1 MNCLRPPYATRY
13 VRAAPLLA
21 SGLLLSLLFACSSGS
36 MPVLRERAAAGP
48 DLVAPADGS
57 DPVAAQCEQLSAQIR
72 SNLQARRQAPTISTS
87 PQIVAA
93 AQAKADQRID
103 EVRTSM
109 EALDCPDQS
118 GQRTPASPSDRSE
131 QDRPLAP
138 LPPAPGTSTPSG
150 DLP

>member
-1 MNCLRPPYATRY
+1 MRPPYATRY

-21 SGLLLSLLFACSSGS
+21 SGLLLPLLCACSNGS

-57 DPVAAQCEQLSAQIR
+57 DPIAAQCEQLSAQIR
-72 SNLQARRQAPTISTS
+72 SNLQARRQAPTTSTS

-93 AQAKADQRID
+93 EQAKADHRID
-103 EVRTSM
+103 DVRTRM
-109 EALDCPDQS
+109 DALDCPDHGEQ
-118 GQRTPASPSDRSE
+118 GAQPSPGDHSP

-138 LPPAPGTSTPSG
+138 LPPAPGSPTPSG
-150 DLP
+150 NLP